1 MLLFGVCFGLYF
13 MKLSAGKEFF
23 CAISSRGN
31 HESQNVFL
39 RPLRGEHNNIAAMLI
54 AQRT

>member
-31 HESQNVFL
+31 HERQNVFL